1 MAEVQPVTN
10 SVDLTQR
17 FVYFVQMQ
25 MQNVLLCLGLI
36 DHPSAPKG
44 EPDLQAAKM
53 FIDQLEMI
61 HEKTRGNLTKDEE
74 KFLAGVL
81 SELQMAF
88 VQVAGGGTAAE
99 AGHVHDE
106 NCRHDHGEPPA
117 PHEVLPAAAP
127 EPVVQDSVTGGELK
141 EEDGDSKKRFTK
153 SYGA

>member
-1 MAEVQPVTN
+1 MAEIRPTN
-10 SVDLTQR
+10 NSADLTQR

-61 HEKTRGNLTKDEE
+61 REKTRGNLTSEE
-74 KFLAGVL
+74 DKFLTGVL

-88 VQVAGGGTAAE
+88 VQVASGAGAGT
-99 AGHVHDE
+99 HVHDE
-106 NCRHDHGEPPA
+106 NCSHGHDQPE
-117 PHEVLPAAAP
+117 AAAETVAP
-127 EPVVQDSVTGGELK
+127 VADLAKEPAK
-141 EEDGDSKKRFTK
+141 EESSADIEAEGKKKFSK

>member
-1 MAEVQPVTN
+1 MAEIQPTTN
-10 SVDLTQR
+10 SADLTQR

-61 HEKTRGNLTKDEE
+61 REKTRGNLTSEE
-74 KFLAGVL
+74 DKFLTGVL

-88 VQVAGGGTAAE
+88 VQVASG
-99 AGHVHDE
+99 AGAHVHDE
-106 NCRHDHGEPPA
+106 NCSHDHDHSEA
-117 PHEVLPAAAP
+117 AAETVAPAADSAK
-127 EPVVQDSVTGGELK
+127 EPAKDESSADVEGE
-141 EEDGDSKKRFTK
+141 GKKKFSK

>member
-1 MAEVQPVTN
+1 MAEIQPVTN
-10 SVDLTQR
+10 SSDLTQR

-25 MQNVLLCLGLI
+25 MQNVMLCLGLI

-61 HEKTRGNLTKDEE
+61 REKTRGNLTKEE
-74 KFLAGVL
+74 ENFLTGVL

-88 VQVAGGGTAAE
+88 VQVAGGTHVQDETLSRGHEDAPAAPQ
-99 AGHVHDE
+99 ADISQ
-106 NCRHDHGEPPA
+106 PA
-117 PHEVLPAAAP
+117 PRTEPTNGD
-127 EPVVQDSVTGGELK
+127 EPVPDETEG
-141 EEDGDSKKRFTK
+141 KKKFTK

>member
-10 SVDLTQR
+10 SADLTQR

-74 KFLAGVL
+74 KFLTGVL

-88 VQVAGGGTAAE
+88 VQVAGGGAA
-99 AGHVHDE
+99 AAGGHVHDE
-106 NCRHDHGEPPA
+106 NCQHDHEEPA
-117 PHEVLPAAAP
+117 ASQESSSTAAP
-127 EPVVQDSVTGGELK
+127 EPVVQDSATGGESK
-141 EEDGDSKKRFTK
+141 ENYGDSKKRFTK

>member
-1 MAEVQPVTN
+1 MAEIQPTTN
-10 SVDLTQR
+10 SADLTQR

-61 HEKTRGNLTKDEE
+61 REKTRGNLTSEE
-74 KFLAGVL
+74 DKFLTGVL

-88 VQVAGGGTAAE
+88 VQVASGAGAGT
-99 AGHVHDE
+99 HVHDE
-106 NCRHDHGEPPA
+106 NCSHGHDQPETAAEDSALVADSGNQPHQEGTPSGDEGE
-117 PHEVLPAAAP
+117 
-127 EPVVQDSVTGGELK
+127 G
-141 EEDGDSKKRFTK
+141 KKKFSK

>member
-1 MAEVQPVTN
+1 MAEIQPTTN
-10 SVDLTQR
+10 SADLTQR

-61 HEKTRGNLTKDEE
+61 REKTRGNLTTEE
-74 KFLAGVL
+74 DKFLTGVL

-88 VQVAGGGTAAE
+88 VQVASG
-99 AGHVHDE
+99 AGAHVHDE
-106 NCRHDHGEPPA
+106 NCSHDHDHSEA
-117 PHEVLPAAAP
+117 AEETAAP
-127 EPVVQDSVTGGELK
+127 VADSAKEPAKGESSADV
-141 EEDGDSKKRFTK
+141 EAEGKKKFSK

>member
-1 MAEVQPVTN
+1 MAEIQPTTN
-10 SVDLTQR
+10 SADLTQR

-61 HEKTRGNLTKDEE
+61 REKTRGNLTSEE
-74 KFLAGVL
+74 DKFLTGVL

-88 VQVAGGGTAAE
+88 VQVASG
-99 AGHVHDE
+99 AGAGAHVHDE
-106 NCRHDHGEPPA
+106 NCSHGHDQPEKATEDSA
-117 PHEVLPAAAP
+117 PVA
-127 EPVVQDSVTGGELK
+127 DSGNQPHQEGTPSSDEAEG
-141 EEDGDSKKRFTK
+141 KKKFSK

>member
-1 MAEVQPVTN
+1 MAEIQPTTN
-10 SVDLTQR
+10 SADLTQR

-61 HEKTRGNLTKDEE
+61 REKTRGNLTAEEE
-74 KFLAGVL
+74 KFLTGVL

-88 VQVAGGGTAAE
+88 VQVAGGAGDAGGT
-99 AGHVHDE
+99 HVHDE
-106 NCRHDHGEPPA
+106 SCAHGHNHLEPAAQKPA
-117 PHEVLPAAAP
+117 PVADSANEPARQEASADAGA
-127 EPVVQDSVTGGELK
+127 EG
-141 EEDGDSKKRFTK
+141 KKKFSK

>member
-1 MAEVQPVTN
+1 MAEIQPTTN
-10 SVDLTQR
+10 SADLTQR

-61 HEKTRGNLTKDEE
+61 REKTRGNLTSEE
-74 KFLAGVL
+74 DKFLTGVL

-88 VQVAGGGTAAE
+88 VQVASG
-99 AGHVHDE
+99 AGAHVHDE
-106 NCRHDHGEPPA
+106 NCSHDHDHSEA
-117 PHEVLPAAAP
+117 AAETVAPAADSAK
-127 EPVVQDSVTGGELK
+127 EPAK
-141 EEDGDSKKRFTK
+141 EESSADVEAEGKKKFSK